1 MRLASWLPALLLV
14 LIQGSSPAEV
24 TIPVS
29 KEPLRAI
36 RFTPTGLVVTGGAD
50 GRITIVDPG
59 RATVVA
65 SLRGHTAEVTG
76 LDVSVDGTT
85 LASVSRDKSLRL
97 WDLATRTPRVVV
109 RGPTEALSGVVYA
122 PDGRRLVTP
131 GFRSDEAGRVVGLL
145 TVWGMR
151 PGPAPDARV
160 AGTSGEQTPDADEPA
175 PEFAKAVDFGDQ
187 PVSAAAFTPD
197 GKRLLAATGGKAIGV
212 FQGTTLVREAVLSL
226 ESAVDAL
233 VPSPDGKTVFA
244 GCRDGVVHSF
254 DVGARV
260 SLQPFTGHGGA
271 ISGIAIRPD
280 GARLATASRDGT
292 LRLWD
297 LATRKEITTF
307 RGHTGG
313 VLAVAYS
320 KDGAWIASAGE
331 DGTVRIWTE
340 PAPEPVP
347 QPGGP

>member
-1 MRLASWLPALLLV
+1 MRLASWLPALLLGA
-14 LIQGSSPAEV
+14 ISWSASAEL

-36 RFTPTGLVVTGGAD
+36 RFTSTGLLVTGGAD
-50 GRITIVDPG
+50 GRITLVDPAR
-59 RATVVA
+59 RAVVA

-76 LDVSVDGTT
+76 LDESVDGTT

-109 RGPTEALSGVVYA
+109 RGPTEALAGVVTA

-145 TVWGMR
+145 TVWAMR

-160 AGTSGEQTPDADEPA
+160 AGSSGEQTPDADEPA

-187 PVSAAAFTPD
+187 PVTAAAFTPD

-212 FQGTTLVREAVLSL
+212 FHGTTLVREALLPL

-233 VPSPDGKTVFA
+233 VLSPDGKTVFA
-244 GCRDGVVHSF
+244 GCRDGVVRSF
-254 DVGARV
+254 DVGTRV
-260 SLQPFTGHGGA
+260 SLPPFTGHGGA
-271 ISGIAIRPD
+271 ITGIALRPD

-292 LRLWD
+292 LLLWD
-297 LATRKEITTF
+297 LATRKEIAVF
-307 RGHTGG
+307 RGHTGA
-313 VLAVAYS
+313 VLAIAYS
-320 KDGAWIASAGE
+320 KDGTWIASAGE

-340 PAPEPVP
+340 PRP
-347 QPGGP
+347 QPAGP